1 MLEDHFG
8 PCDGAGS
15 RSRVSLNTRTVPAH
29 PRRRS
34 GDMDPMTTLAVAIAT
49 LVAANLAAVTLDRDR
64 RRPRRRL
71 S

>member
-1 MLEDHFG
+1 
-8 PCDGAGS
+8 
-15 RSRVSLNTRTVPAH
+15 
-29 PRRRS
+29 
-34 GDMDPMTTLAVAIAT
+34 MDSMTMLAVAIAT